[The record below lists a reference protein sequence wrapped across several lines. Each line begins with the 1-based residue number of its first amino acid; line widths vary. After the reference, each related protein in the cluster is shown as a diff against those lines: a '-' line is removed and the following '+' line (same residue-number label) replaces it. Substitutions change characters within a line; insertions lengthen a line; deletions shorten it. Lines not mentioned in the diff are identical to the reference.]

1 MGCTQSQS
9 HQFPLNFQDHR
20 QQQHLPQ
27 LQQAPPPDGESLQ
40 FVYNQYEFDEE
51 FTYLY
56 RSCTRLAKK
65 YMDRLPTVRLE
76 HDASQLVPIM
86 DDECLICFAP
96 YCRGATLVS
105 LPCGHCYHKECLQEW
120 FCRQCTCPYC
130 RYEMG
135 QSRCCQDRMSLVDVL
150 LKRQEELR
158 HLQHRKTVLDQLSF
172 STTTSSSSA
181 SIALAV
187 A

>member
-1 MGCTQSQS
+1 MGCTQSQG
-9 HQFPLNFQDHR
+9 HQFPLNFQSHR
-20 QQQHLPQ
+20 RPENLQEVQQEGQEG
-27 LQQAPPPDGESLQ
+27 DGTFQ
-40 FVYNQYEFDEE
+40 FVYNQYDFDEE

-65 YMDRLPTVRLE
+65 YMERLPTVRLE

-135 QSRCCQDRMSLVDVL
+135 QSRCQKRMSLVDVL
-150 LKRQEELR
+150 RKRQEELR
-158 HLQHRKTVLDQLSF
+158 YLQHRKTVLDQLSF
-172 STTTSSSSA
+172 STTSSSISV
-181 SIALAV
+181 AV